1 MLLDKLKF
9 LKADGTK
16 NMTVGSP
23 YKLKISFAQPIF
35 LSQTFQQLYNTADTF
50 IVGRALG
57 TEALAAVSSS
67 GTLIFFLTS
76 FFMGTSMGGGVVIAR
91 YFGMGNKE
99 KVKKAIHTSIAM
111 NLICG
116 VALTAVGVGLTP
128 YLLRLMNTDPK
139 VLPQAIEYFRCY
151 FGGVLCMIIYNTCTG
166 ILNSLGDSKRP
177 LYYLIFSSVLN
188 VAMDGICIGIFKMG
202 VGFSALSTVIAQGV
216 SALLCLKHLMK
227 KGEVYTVELKQIR
240 IDKACFE
247 EIVRYGL
254 PSGIQNSVIALANVV
269 VQSNINSFG
278 EFATAA
284 YGVHAKI
291 EGFAFLP
298 ITSFNMATTTFIS
311 QNLGAGEY
319 DRSKKASRFGIISA
333 VLAAELVG
341 VLCYIFAPY
350 LISLFD
356 STPEVVQYGVTQAR
370 TVTLFYFLLAASHA
384 VAAVCRGAGKAFVP
398 MAVMLGTWC
407 GIRIIYITTV
417 MQFTDNIRYIY
428 MAYPI
433 TWTISTIIYLCY
445 YFFSDWVHGFEK
457 YDIS

>member
-1 MLLDKLKF
+1 MAFEKLKF
-9 LKADGTK
+9 LKASGTK

-23 YKLKISFAQPIF
+23 YKLMLGFALPIF

-57 TEALAAVSSS
+57 TESLAAVSSS

-91 YFGMGNKE
+91 YFGMGNRE
-99 KVKKAIHTSIAM
+99 KVSKAIHTSIAL

-116 VALTAVGVGLTP
+116 IALTAVGVGLTP
-128 YLLRLMNTDPK
+128 TLLKLMKTDPN
-139 VLPQAIEYFRCY
+139 VLPEAIEYFRCY

-202 VGFSALSTVIAQGV
+202 VGFSALSTVIAQGI

-227 KGEVYTVELKQIR
+227 KGEVFTVELKKIR
-240 IDKACFE
+240 IDKAALK

-254 PSGIQNSVIALANVV
+254 PSGVQNSVIALANVV

-278 EFATAA
+278 KYATAA
-284 YGVHAKI
+284 YGVHSKI

-311 QNLGAGEY
+311 QNLGAEEY
-319 DRSKKASRFGIISA
+319 TRAKKASRFGIISA

-341 VLCYIFAPY
+341 VICFVFAPFF
-350 LISLFD
+350 ISIFD
-356 STPEVVQYGVTQAR
+356 STPQVVEFGTVQAR

-407 GIRIIYITTV
+407 GLRIAYITAV
-417 MQFTDNIRYIY
+417 MQFTDNIKYIY

-433 TWTISTIIYLCY
+433 TWAVSTAIYLCY
-445 YFFSDWVHGFEK
+445 YFFSDWVHGFK
-457 YDIS
+457 KHDIS